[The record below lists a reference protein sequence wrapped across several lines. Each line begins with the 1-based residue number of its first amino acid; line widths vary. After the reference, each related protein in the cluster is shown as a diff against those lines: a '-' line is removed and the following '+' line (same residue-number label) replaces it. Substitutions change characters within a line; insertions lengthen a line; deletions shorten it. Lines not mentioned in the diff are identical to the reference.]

1 MAILFLNNLFK
12 NIQFNSVLKTSE
24 ETIAEV
30 ADSSREV
37 RAGPGASPLV
47 GQSREILEEAM
58 LDKLAASSGS
68 SHRLHRHT
76 LAANPLWLRQRQS

>member
-1 MAILFLNNLFK
+1 MGEVPEETQSSGASAPFL
-12 NIQFNSVLKTSE
+12 SE
-24 ETIAEV
+24 ETIAKV
-30 ADSSREV
+30 ADSSSEV

-76 LAANPLWLRQRQS
+76 LAANPLWLRHRQS